1 MLDHYFLNLA
11 YHLAVENE
19 GKTSPNP
26 SVGAVIARG
35 SNLVSWGFHE
45 KAGEAHAEI
54 VALHRAGERARNSTL
69 YCTLE
74 PCSHHGKTGP
84 CVDQII
90 AAGVSRVV
98 FGVQDQNPQV
108 QGKGIA
114 ALRKAE
120 IETEQIS
127 FRNIEEFYRPFF
139 QTFQTMRPYVI
150 AKVAMTANGIISP
163 ADRNSRWITNETSL
177 SWVHQLRAGCDAIV
191 VGADTILL
199 DRPSLTV
206 RAPGVQRSPLRVI
219 LDSRF
224 KLRPEECS
232 LLESDVPVLVCG
244 SRSAPS
250 KKEECWKDYGVRV
263 IRFDDITELMTTFYE
278 MGLRKVLVEGGQKIF
293 TLFHVAGIVDEYA
306 LMIAPRLLTGKHFL
320 NFLAGP
326 EQSLA
331 ETQRFKVDQM
341 LDLDG
346 DFLMRVRPAPGA

>member
-1 MLDHYFLNLA
+1 MLDHYFLNFAL
-11 YHLAVENE
+11 HLAVENE

-45 KAGEAHAEI
+45 KAGAPHAEI
-54 VALHRAGERARNSTL
+54 VALHRAAERARNSTL

-74 PCSHHGKTGP
+74 PCAHHGKTGP
-84 CVDQII
+84 CVEQII
-90 AAGVSRVV
+90 ASGVSRVV
-98 FGVQDQNPQV
+98 FGAVDENPLV
-108 QGKGIA
+108 GGRGMA
-114 ALRKAE
+114 ALRKAG
-120 IETEQIS
+120 IQTDQIAL
-127 FRNIEEFYRPFF
+127 RNIDEFYKPFF
-139 QTFQTMRPYVI
+139 RTFKTMRPYLI

-177 SWVHQLRAGCDAIV
+177 SWVHQLRASCDAIL
-191 VGADTILL
+191 VGADTVLL

-206 RAPGVQRSPLRVI
+206 RADGVERKPWRII

-224 KLRPEECS
+224 KLHPEDCS
-232 LLESDVPVLVCG
+232 LLENDAPILLCG
-244 SRSAPS
+244 SRTAPAN
-250 KKEECWKDYGVRV
+250 KEEGWKKYPVRV
-263 IRFDDITELMTTFYE
+263 IRFDGIQDLMSTFYE
-278 MGLRKVLVEGGQKIF
+278 MGLRKILVEGGQKIF
-293 TLFHVAGIVDEYA
+293 TLFHVAGMVDEYA

-331 ETQRFKVDQM
+331 ETDRYKVDQL

-346 DFLMRVRPAPGA
+346 DFLMRVAAPQV